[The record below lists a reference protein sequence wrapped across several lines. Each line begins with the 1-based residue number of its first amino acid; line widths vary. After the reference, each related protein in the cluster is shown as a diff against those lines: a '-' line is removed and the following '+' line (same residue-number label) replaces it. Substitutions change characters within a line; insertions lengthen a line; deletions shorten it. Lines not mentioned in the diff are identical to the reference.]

1 MSDYLY
7 QQHQQ
12 FFAQHAGGAQEAA
25 AAELASLGATAIQT
39 GHFGHYFKADPDTL
53 YRIVYTTRISTRIL
67 SLLSTLLLLLPFV
80 RCRSRSRS
88 PS

>member
-25 AAELASLGATAIQT
+25 AAELQALGATAIQT
-39 GHFGHYFKADPDTL
+39 GHLGHYFKADTDTL

-67 SLLSTLLLLLPFV
+67 APCFLFLNSIEIVSNKNQ
-80 RCRSRSRS
+80 
-88 PS
+88 